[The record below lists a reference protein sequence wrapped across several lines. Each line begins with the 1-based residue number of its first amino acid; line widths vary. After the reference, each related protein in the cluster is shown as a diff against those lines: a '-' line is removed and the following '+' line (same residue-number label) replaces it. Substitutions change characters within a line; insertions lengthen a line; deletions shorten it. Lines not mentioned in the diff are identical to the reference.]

1 MGYDVYVSF
10 NTTVPDAATA
20 EQVYQA
26 FFETEYFGSTLYVEW
41 GDTYVYGTWE
51 GRNRDE
57 EEVARLLQ
65 PLADQ
70 FGVTFDVTY
79 NSDYDDSPQTFF
91 VGADATARMALYQL
105 DQLQALL
112 MQMGGET
119 MTLPV
124 PADQLATYRHQL
136 QPQLARLLTLLT
148 DSPANE

>member
-10 NTTVPDAATA
+10 NTDVPDAATA
-20 EQVYQA
+20 EQVHQA
-26 FFETEYFGSTLYVEW
+26 FFEAERFGPTLYVEW

-51 GRNRDE
+51 GRNRNEDD
-57 EEVARLLQ
+57 VASLLQ

-79 NSDYDDSPQTFF
+79 SSDYDDGSQTFF
-91 VGADATARMALYQL
+91 VGADAPARLALHQL

-112 MQMGGET
+112 TQMGGKT

-124 PADQLATYRHQL
+124 SADQLATYHHQL
-136 QPQLARLLTLLT
+136 QPQLAHLLTLLT
-148 DSPANE
+148 DGIADD